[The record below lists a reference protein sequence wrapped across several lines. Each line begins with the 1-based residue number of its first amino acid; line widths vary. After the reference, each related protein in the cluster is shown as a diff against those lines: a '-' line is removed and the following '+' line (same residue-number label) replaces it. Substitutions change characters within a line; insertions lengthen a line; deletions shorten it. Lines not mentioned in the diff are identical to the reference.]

1 MAEFLVL
8 MSWEAPEHEL
18 REKTPDWY
26 WAVGIIAFG
35 FLILAIL
42 LKNFLFAIL
51 VLLGGFTV
59 AMYGVKQPK
68 IVNFAIT
75 SRGIKVEDKLYP
87 YDNLQFFWINYDPPH
102 VRELYLISK
111 KTFQPQI
118 SIPLGQADPNE
129 VREHL
134 IKFLEEKEIE
144 ESLFDTI
151 ARFFRF

>member
-87 YDNLQFFWINYDPPH
+87 YDNLQFFWINYDPPQ
-102 VRELYLISK
+102 VKELYIISK
-111 KTFQPQI
+111 KKFVPQI
-118 SIPLGQADPNE
+118 FIPLGQADPNL

-134 IKFLEEKEIE
+134 MKFLEEREIQ
-144 ESLFDTI
+144 ESFVDVI